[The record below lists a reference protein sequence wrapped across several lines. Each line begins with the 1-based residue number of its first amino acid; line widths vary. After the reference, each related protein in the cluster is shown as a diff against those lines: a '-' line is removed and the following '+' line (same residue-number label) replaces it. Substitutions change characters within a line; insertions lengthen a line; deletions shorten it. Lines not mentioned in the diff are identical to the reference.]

1 MIFGTILALKREFI
15 CQVIIFILTF
25 NRERFIF
32 NLVKYLNIKY
42 LTKPNKIII
51 TRHFLKRRHNVQND
65 EILFMIKEFTN
76 TFQDFNN
83 RTLKFIDDQLNK
95 TGLVRT
101 HFEILNALA
110 GGKDLSMSDLSE
122 ILHVTKPNIT
132 VLIDKLVKQ
141 GYVERVSRGNDRRVI
156 LVRLTDEG
164 EKFVRKSSEELIQ
177 SSAQL
182 LDYLDEEDLELI
194 KETTQAMKKLLLKFD
209 K

>member
-1 MIFGTILALKREFI
+1 M
-15 CQVIIFILTF
+15 
-25 NRERFIF
+25 
-32 NLVKYLNIKY
+32 
-42 LTKPNKIII
+42 
-51 TRHFLKRRHNVQND
+51 QND
-65 EILFMIKEFTN
+65 EKLIMIKEFTKS
-76 TFQDFNN
+76 FHDFNN
-83 RTLKFIDDQLNK
+83 RTLKFINDQLNK